1 MLDGKEINETAKRF
15 LMNWKASRDAR
26 RRQRRQLNFLEG
38 GTSANFISGSSNALT
53 SIPSLPPLPGPQ
65 NPRFNPVIYEGVGQG
80 VPAHSVTLPRGTKPL
95 AAIVQ
100 ARAPNST
107 LLNRK
112 PVEDISQS
120 RYAIYRIRTVC
131 SVGQPI
137 KLNACTSLCQP
148 SSTYHS
154 LFYFFE
160 IPLCEYFLHLSH
172 YLFFLKL

>member
-1 MLDGKEINETAKRF
+1 
-15 LMNWKASRDAR
+15 MNWKASRDAR

-38 GTSANFISGSSNALT
+38 GTSTNFISGSSNALT
-53 SIPSLPPLPGPQ
+53 SIPSLPLLPGSQ
-65 NPRFNPVIYEGVGQG
+65 NPGLNPVIYEGVGQG

-120 RYAIYRIRTVC
+120 RYAIFRIRTVC
-131 SVGQPI
+131 SVGQLI
-137 KLNACTSLCQP
+137 KLNASTSLCQP
-148 SSTYHS
+148 RST
-154 LFYFFE
+154 LVCC
-160 IPLCEYFLHLSH
+160 I
-172 YLFFLKL
+172 YLFVCFFNFFILNIYSTCLSTFSCSRLY

>member
-38 GTSANFISGSSNALT
+38 GTSTNFISGSSNALT

-65 NPRFNPVIYEGVGQG
+65 NPGFNPVIYEGVGQG

-120 RYAIYRIRTVC
+120 RYAIFRIRTVC

-148 SSTYHS
+148 RSTLVCCIC
-154 LFYFFE
+154 LFVCFFN
-160 IPLCEYFLHLSH
+160 
-172 YLFFLKL
+172 FFI